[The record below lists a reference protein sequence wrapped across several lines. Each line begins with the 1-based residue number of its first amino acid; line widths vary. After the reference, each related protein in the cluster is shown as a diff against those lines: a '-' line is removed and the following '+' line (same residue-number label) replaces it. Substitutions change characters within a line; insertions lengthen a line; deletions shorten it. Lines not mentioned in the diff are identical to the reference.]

1 MNTHC
6 IKSKSNSQPKWLL
19 YFVGCV
25 FLVAIFLVTLW
36 LIWGEVTLTNLLNG
50 DGPEYITNLLN
61 YHRSLDPGIRSVL
74 YYSNMIESILFRFG
88 FMVLFSS
95 VVLWFSW
102 PYLSARYSDFMN
114 ESASAHSLAIFR
126 IICFG
131 TLLYYPDYDVIVSMS
146 ELPSDLLI
154 PPPGWHGLLKNF
166 MPNAKLT
173 VWLIPVYQ
181 VTVVAALLGYRTRMA
196 AFFAV
201 VLGVWLLGIPQ
212 FYGKINHYHHLF
224 WFATIAIFAPVS
236 DVWSLDSRR
245 HRNHINPKKH
255 RFYLGV
261 ILLSIFTIYFF
272 AGWWKLIGGGFSWIW
287 GEAARW
293 QIEAQLLRLGKN
305 STGCYNDNPWLFKL
319 IGLLTVLFE
328 LSWGWFM
335 LARKTRPFILV
346 LGVIFHLSI
355 YIFMDINF
363 WQLTIFYCIFLPYH
377 EWFNLKQEKQLSN
390 WIVPKFHWSKLY
402 LALIMAFG
410 FFHIDSWPMAV
421 YPSFCNPLET
431 RVWQVSLDFYQEK
444 KLRTVNLAGDV
455 ELRSWLPK
463 TRLMGLHGQLTGN
476 ENVAIHK
483 IKLLDS
489 FYCRALG
496 ISIST
501 KRRYVK
507 RMIDIENGQA
517 LEIRELWK
525 TQ

>member
-1 MNTHC
+1 
-6 IKSKSNSQPKWLL
+6 
-19 YFVGCV
+19 
-25 FLVAIFLVTLW
+25 
-36 LIWGEVTLTNLLNG
+36 
-50 DGPEYITNLLN
+50 
-61 YHRSLDPGIRSVL
+61 
-74 YYSNMIESILFRFG
+74 
-88 FMVLFSS
+88 
-95 VVLWFSW
+95 
-102 PYLSARYSDFMN
+102 
-114 ESASAHSLAIFR
+114 
-126 IICFG
+126 
-131 TLLYYPDYDVIVSMS
+131 MS

>member
-6 IKSKSNSQPKWLL
+6 IKSKSNSHPKWLFN
-19 YFVGCV
+19 FVVSV
-25 FLVAIFLVTLW
+25 FLVAIFLLALW
-36 LIWGEVTLTNLLNG
+36 QVWGQMIIINLLNG
-50 DGPEYITNLLN
+50 DGPEYMTNLL
-61 YHRSLDPGIRSVL
+61 YYSKSLDPGIRSIS
-74 YYSNMIESILFRFG
+74 YYSIMIESILVRFG

-95 VVLWFSW
+95 AVLWFTW
-102 PYLSARYSDFMN
+102 PSLNARLSDFMN
-114 ESASAHSLAIFR
+114 ESASAHTLAIFR

-154 PPPGWHGLLKNF
+154 PPPGWHWLLKNF
-166 MPNAKLT
+166 MPNAKIMDL
-173 VWLIPVYQ
+173 LIPVYQ

-507 RMIDIENGQA
+507 RMIDLENGQA

>member
-1 MNTHC
+1 
-6 IKSKSNSQPKWLL
+6 
-19 YFVGCV
+19 
-25 FLVAIFLVTLW
+25 
-36 LIWGEVTLTNLLNG
+36 
-50 DGPEYITNLLN
+50 
-61 YHRSLDPGIRSVL
+61 
-74 YYSNMIESILFRFG
+74 MIESILFRFG

>member
-6 IKSKSNSQPKWLL
+6 IKSKSNSHPKWLFN
-19 YFVGCV
+19 FVVSV
-25 FLVAIFLVTLW
+25 FLVAIFLVALW
-36 LIWGEVTLTNLLNG
+36 QVWGQIIIINLLNG

>member
-6 IKSKSNSQPKWLL
+6 IKSKSNSHPKWLFN
-19 YFVGCV
+19 FVVSV
-25 FLVAIFLVTLW
+25 FLVAIFLVALW
-36 LIWGEVTLTNLLNG
+36 QVWGQIIIINLLNG
-50 DGPEYITNLLN
+50 DGPEYMTNLL
-61 YHRSLDPGIRSVL
+61 YYSKSLEPGIRSIS
-74 YYSNMIESILFRFG
+74 YYSIMIESILVRFG

-95 VVLWFSW
+95 AVLWFTW
-102 PYLSARYSDFMN
+102 PSLNARLSDFMN
-114 ESASAHSLAIFR
+114 ESASAHTLAIFR

-131 TLLYYPDYDVIVSMS
+131 TLLSYPDYDVIVSMS

-154 PPPGWHGLLKNF
+154 PPPGWHWLLKSF
-166 MPNAKLT
+166 MPNAKIMDL
-173 VWLIPVYQ
+173 LIPVYQ

>member
-1 MNTHC
+1 V
-6 IKSKSNSQPKWLL
+6 S
-19 YFVGCV
+19 V
-25 FLVAIFLVTLW
+25 FLVAIFLVALW
-36 LIWGEVTLTNLLNG
+36 QVWGQIIIINLLNG
-50 DGPEYITNLLN
+50 DGPEYMTNLL
-61 YHRSLDPGIRSVL
+61 YYSKSLEPGIRSIS
-74 YYSNMIESILFRFG
+74 YYSIMIESILVRFG

-95 VVLWFSW
+95 AVLWFTW
-102 PYLSARYSDFMN
+102 PSLIARLSDFMN

-154 PPPGWHGLLKNF
+154 PPPGWHWLLKNF
-166 MPNAKLT
+166 MPNAKIMDL
-173 VWLIPVYQ
+173 LIPVYQ

-476 ENVAIHK
+476 ENIAIHK

-507 RMIDIENGQA
+507 RMIDLENGQA

>member
-1 MNTHC
+1 
-6 IKSKSNSQPKWLL
+6 
-19 YFVGCV
+19 
-25 FLVAIFLVTLW
+25 
-36 LIWGEVTLTNLLNG
+36 
-50 DGPEYITNLLN
+50 
-61 YHRSLDPGIRSVL
+61 
-74 YYSNMIESILFRFG
+74 MIESILFRFG

-507 RMIDIENGQA
+507 RMIDLENGQA

>member
-1 MNTHC
+1 
-6 IKSKSNSQPKWLL
+6 
-19 YFVGCV
+19 
-25 FLVAIFLVTLW
+25 
-36 LIWGEVTLTNLLNG
+36 
-50 DGPEYITNLLN
+50 
-61 YHRSLDPGIRSVL
+61 
-74 YYSNMIESILFRFG
+74 
-88 FMVLFSS
+88 
-95 VVLWFSW
+95 
-102 PYLSARYSDFMN
+102 
-114 ESASAHSLAIFR
+114 
-126 IICFG
+126 
-131 TLLYYPDYDVIVSMS
+131 MS

-507 RMIDIENGQA
+507 RMIDLENGQA

>member
-6 IKSKSNSQPKWLL
+6 IKSKSNSHPKWLFN
-19 YFVGCV
+19 FVVSV
-25 FLVAIFLVTLW
+25 FLVAIFLVALW
-36 LIWGEVTLTNLLNG
+36 QVWGQIIIINLLNG
-50 DGPEYITNLLN
+50 DGPEYMTNLL
-61 YHRSLDPGIRSVL
+61 YYSKSLEPGIRSIS
-74 YYSNMIESILFRFG
+74 YYSIMIESILVRFG

-181 VTVVAALLGYRTRMA
+181 ATVVAALLGFRTRMA
-196 AFFAV
+196 AFFVV

-507 RMIDIENGQA
+507 RMIDLENGQV